1 MKNLEPLKVIKQ
13 LIRQTPLIVDPDH
26 DAVSFQTALAAL
38 STQKLQAFYEDL
50 TSEDRRRF
58 HYVANVCLGFES
70 WSRLYEELVVQETQ
84 ARLSGRMEEAYAH
97 RTQELRRREEELQT
111 AQGGLEAEVMRLD
124 RQNLS
129 LHREN
134 QGLREDLAN
143 LQQTLAILQRQQ
155 QQLLDLV
162 DRYKQILKEAKDF
175 MLPAGARQFSDKLTS

>member
-13 LIRQTPLIVDPDH
+13 LIRQTPLIVDPDR

-38 STQKLQAFYEDL
+38 STQKLRAFYDDL

-84 ARLSGRMEEAYAH
+84 ARLSGRIEAACAH
-97 RTQELRRREEELQT
+97 RTEELRRREEELQT
-111 AQGGLEAEVMRLD
+111 AQGGLEEEVMRLD
-124 RQNLS
+124 RENVS

-134 QGLREDLAN
+134 QRLREDLAN
-143 LQQTLAILQRQQ
+143 RQETLAVMQRQQ

-162 DRYKQILKEAKDF
+162 DRYKLLLKEAKDF
-175 MLPAGARQFSDKLTS
+175 MVPAGARQFSDKLTS